1 MGFPAELELLKHTD
15 NVNQLLARYGVK
27 FSIYKN
33 NQFKEQLFP
42 FDAIPRII
50 EADEFAYLERGLK
63 QRARAL
69 NEFLNDIYGSKAI
82 VRDKVIPED
91 FIFMSK
97 GYMAECD
104 GVVPPKGIY
113 NHISGID
120 LVKGKDGKWYILEDN
135 LRVPSGAS
143 YPLIAREICRICCP
157 ETFRDIRIDDNRN
170 YARLLKKTLDYVS
183 CGGLSVVLTPGRFN
197 SAYFEHSYLAEK
209 TGAKLVSGTDLV
221 VEDNQVYYKNYNGRK
236 ERVGAVYRRLS
247 DEYLD
252 PMNFCKDSLIG
263 VPHLYDAFRAG
274 NVAILNAVGNGVAD
288 DKGIYYF
295 VPKMIHYYLE
305 EEPILQ
311 NAPTYLPFYKEDME
325 YCQAHFD
332 ELVWKDVSEAGGY
345 GVVFASKM
353 TEEQKKDFKAHLD
366 KDPRRFIAQDVIDFE
381 DLDILGKDGSRVP
394 RKADLRAFVL
404 LADEAMVW
412 HSGLTRFTTK
422 PDSFIV
428 NSSQGGGFKDTW
440 VLSR

>member
-1 MGFPAELELLKHTD
+1 MDFPAELELLKHTD

-135 LRVPSGAS
+135 LRPV
-143 YPLIAREICRICCP
+143 
-157 ETFRDIRIDDNRN
+157 
-170 YARLLKKTLDYVS
+170 
-183 CGGLSVVLTPGRFN
+183 
-197 SAYFEHSYLAEK
+197 
-209 TGAKLVSGTDLV
+209 
-221 VEDNQVYYKNYNGRK
+221 
-236 ERVGAVYRRLS
+236 
-247 DEYLD
+247 
-252 PMNFCKDSLIG
+252 
-263 VPHLYDAFRAG
+263 
-274 NVAILNAVGNGVAD
+274 
-288 DKGIYYF
+288 
-295 VPKMIHYYLE
+295 
-305 EEPILQ
+305 
-311 NAPTYLPFYKEDME
+311 
-325 YCQAHFD
+325 
-332 ELVWKDVSEAGGY
+332 
-345 GVVFASKM
+345 
-353 TEEQKKDFKAHLD
+353 
-366 KDPRRFIAQDVIDFE
+366 
-381 DLDILGKDGSRVP
+381 
-394 RKADLRAFVL
+394 
-404 LADEAMVW
+404 
-412 HSGLTRFTTK
+412 
-422 PDSFIV
+422 
-428 NSSQGGGFKDTW
+428 
-440 VLSR
+440 

>member
-1 MGFPAELELLKHTD
+1 MDFPAELELLKHTD

-143 YPLIAREICRICCP
+143 YPLIACP